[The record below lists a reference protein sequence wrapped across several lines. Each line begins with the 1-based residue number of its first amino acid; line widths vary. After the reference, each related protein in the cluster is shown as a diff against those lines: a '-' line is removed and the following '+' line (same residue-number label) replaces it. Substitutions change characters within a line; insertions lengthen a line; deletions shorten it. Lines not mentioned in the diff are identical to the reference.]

1 MHRCAGVLATR
12 SGSVVWVLPVV
23 DPEPDRPDKRFPS
36 AGSLPAFIAVIP
48 AEILHGSPPVLVRW
62 ATYR

>member
-12 SGSVVWVLPVV
+12 SGSVVGVLPVV

-36 AGSLPAFIAVIP
+36 AGSLPAFIAVI
-48 AEILHGSPPVLVRW
+48 AAKILHG
-62 ATYR
+62 